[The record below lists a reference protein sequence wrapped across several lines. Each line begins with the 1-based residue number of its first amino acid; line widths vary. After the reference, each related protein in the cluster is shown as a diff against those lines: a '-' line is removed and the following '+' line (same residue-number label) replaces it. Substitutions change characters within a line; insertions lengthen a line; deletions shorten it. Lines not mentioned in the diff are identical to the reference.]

1 MDFNFVRLSGCSELK
16 RKKDKDT
23 QGTSNSGWPGINL
36 PFTLTAPDG
45 GGKCT
50 ADGRIKLFVSCFA
63 IRKKFF
69 FALQIPF
76 DRKSWKTYWQ
86 APVINIW
93 CSKSFLFIGYNE
105 DGVSGQSFIFDVDGK
120 LLKDSVF
127 PLKVFENIFIFAQ
140 IRWFSRASRIN

>member
-23 QGTSNSGWPGINL
+23 RGTNNSGWVGINS
-36 PFTLTAPDG
+36 PFTLTALDG
-45 GGKCT
+45 GGKRT

-69 FALQIPF
+69 SVLQISF
-76 DRKSWKTYWQ
+76 VRKSWKTYWQ

-93 CSKSFLFIGYNE
+93 CSKDFSFPSNATTTGYRI
-105 DGVSGQSFIFDVDGK
+105 SGQSFIFHVQFFSRK
-120 LLKDSVF
+120 SFRLWKNFVF
-127 PLKVFENIFIFAQ
+127 VQ
-140 IRWFSRASRIN
+140 IRWFFRASRIN